1 MTKLPAGL
9 PSELLYRRPDIQQ
22 AEQNL
27 VAANAD
33 IGAARGILPAPVAD
47 VVDRLPQPGA
57 GQPVRRRPARE
68 LRAAGHAADLP
79 GRPAAFELNLAEVRK
94 SSAVVEYERSIQTA
108 FREVADGLAGRET
121 FSRQIDAQ
129 TKVVKS
135 AERRTDL
142 VNLRYRAGIED
153 RLELLD
159 SQRQLYAARQTLLD
173 LRNAELGNAVALY
186 KALGGGLT
194 DTDVPPANS
203 VAKLSNGPSPIR
215 SRRLKAR

>member
-1 MTKLPAGL
+1 MLPAGL

-33 IGAARGILPAPVAD
+33 IGAAR
-47 VVDRLPQPGA
+47 
-57 GQPVRRRPARE
+57 
-68 LRAAGHAADLP
+68 
-79 GRPAAFELNLAEVRK
+79 AAFFPRLSLTSSIGFSARGWAACSTAASAWSFAPQVTLPIFQGGRLRSELNLAEVRK

>member
-1 MTKLPAGL
+1 MWSFAPQVTLPIFQG
-9 PSELLYRRPDIQQ
+9 
-22 AEQNL
+22 
-27 VAANAD
+27 
-33 IGAARGILPAPVAD
+33 G
-47 VVDRLPQPGA
+47 RL
-57 GQPVRRRPARE
+57 RS
-68 LRAAGHAADLP
+68 
-79 GRPAAFELNLAEVRK
+79 ELNLAEVRK

-203 VAKLSNGPSPIR
+203 VAKN
-215 SRRLKAR
+215 